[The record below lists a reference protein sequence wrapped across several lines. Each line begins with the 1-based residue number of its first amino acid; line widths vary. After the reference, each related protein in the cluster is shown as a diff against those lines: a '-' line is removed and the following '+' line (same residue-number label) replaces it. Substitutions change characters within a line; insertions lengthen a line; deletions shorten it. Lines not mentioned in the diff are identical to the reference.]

1 MNNTQSPAKYWKLV
15 RFNGAGMQGQSSVLL
30 RSMDAMPKEQF
41 AAMVEARLSV
51 QPDSKGIYT
60 FGSFTYKIAIDK

>member
-1 MNNTQSPAKYWKLV
+1 MDNTQSPAKYWKLV
-15 RFNGAGMQGQSSVLL
+15 RVNAAGMQGQSSILL

-51 QPDSKGIYT
+51 KLDAKDTCVFVGY
-60 FGSFTYKIAIDK
+60 TYKIKPD